1 MPPKKVIG
9 LQSQTDMRPNW
20 TADAQAYLAALR
32 SAVVPE
38 FLSMNLLMA
47 GMVPTVTA
55 LRRSIASAD
64 DPTSARFWF
73 VMSMGLLVGFVI
85 AYPMNWWLVANHM
98 KHGMI
103 AVRPVGGAE
112 QDAAMR
118 HAEKS
123 AKAHPA
129 GMSGMA
135 DGPDRQKW
143 RATRPPGRGPARRAG
158 PTGLDHGGGLVP
170 RIGGGSRAGV
180 LTPRSMRP
188 LFAHEGAIRLLT
200 KQRPCDTQRVRY
212 KYSMRCYFLQGGHIQ
227 AVQELPGLTD
237 DEAVEKARILFSERS
252 QLFEGFEVWD
262 RTRFIIRYSRADQ
275 RIRSFNSPTSSSV
288 Q

>member
-1 MPPKKVIG
+1 
-9 LQSQTDMRPNW
+9 MRPNW

-135 DGPDRQKW
+135 DGPDRQKMA
-143 RATRPPGRGPARRAG
+143 RDSVSRPEGLLAAPVPPVWIMAAAWFLALAAG
-158 PTGLDHGGGLVP
+158 LAL
-170 RIGGGSRAGV
+170 A
-180 LTPRSMRP
+180 
-188 LFAHEGAIRLLT
+188 F
-200 KQRPCDTQRVRY
+200 
-212 KYSMRCYFLQGGHIQ
+212 
-227 AVQELPGLTD
+227 
-237 DEAVEKARILFSERS
+237 
-252 QLFEGFEVWD
+252 
-262 RTRFIIRYSRADQ
+262 
-275 RIRSFNSPTSSSV
+275 
-288 Q
+288 

>member
-143 RATRPPGRGPARRAG
+143 RATRPPGRRACSPRRSHRFGSWRRLGSSHWRRVSRWRFDAAFDAAPFCARRCN
-158 PTGLDHGGGLVP
+158 
-170 RIGGGSRAGV
+170 S
-180 LTPRSMRP
+180 SS
-188 LFAHEGAIRLLT
+188 HEAAAL
-200 KQRPCDTQRVRY
+200 
-212 KYSMRCYFLQGGHIQ
+212 
-227 AVQELPGLTD
+227 
-237 DEAVEKARILFSERS
+237 
-252 QLFEGFEVWD
+252 
-262 RTRFIIRYSRADQ
+262 RYSKGALR
-275 RIRSFNSPTSSSV
+275 V
-288 Q
+288 